1 MGDHRPPRQLS
12 GANGAT
18 MATHGDL
25 LTAHR
30 KFYLG
35 AQMVRKSRKVV
46 VVTVAGC
53 AAAVS
58 SALLVGGVTTGAIA
72 LASVATAL
80 NERGDGPSPSRV
92 EWKQKERPSPLFS
105 LTRHSSAE

>member
-35 AQMVRKSRKVV
+35 AQMVRRVA

-72 LASVATAL
+72 LASVATGA
-80 NERGDGPSPSRV
+80 
-92 EWKQKERPSPLFS
+92 Q
-105 LTRHSSAE
+105 

>member
-35 AQMVRKSRKVV
+35 AQMVRRVA

-92 EWKQKERPSPLFS
+92 EWKPKERPSPLFS